1 RLCCDVSVVS
11 ADTTK
16 RRLPTTHQRRAME
29 ARDGGCCFPGCTHQ
43 RYLEAHHIE
52 HWADGGT
59 TTLSN
64 LTSICAFHHH
74 LLHEGG
80 FGMHR
85 EEDGALVFSAPDGTK
100 LPSSP
105 PGLDCEEAIATLR
118 EQLAREGVHI
128 DDQSAPLPVGDPL
141 DLGWAVE
148 LLLDQQ
154 NIGGMS

>member
-1 RLCCDVSVVS
+1 
-11 ADTTK
+11 
-16 RRLPTTHQRRAME
+16 
-29 ARDGGCCFPGCTHQ
+29 
-43 RYLEAHHIE
+43 
-52 HWADGGT
+52 
-59 TTLSN
+59 
-64 LTSICAFHHH
+64 
-74 LLHEGG
+74 
-80 FGMHR
+80 MHR